1 MDTFNTF
8 RYLGSLNNFT
18 LHSQMWWFVYHH
30 WKELVSSWLGLRKV
44 LSHLNRIW
52 FIPFAGYKVEY
63 QIWRQFFGLWLVVR
77 KYQCSKMANILLGI
91 DLSFSSSFY
100 YGYKLRFICN
110 YLDITFECGFI
121 QRCSLY
127 LAHQFINIPLKKKI
141 STDLK
146 EESLVTSD
154 VPCGILKWMYIAR
167 KKI

>member
-1 MDTFNTF
+1 
-8 RYLGSLNNFT
+8 
-18 LHSQMWWFVYHH
+18 
-30 WKELVSSWLGLRKV
+30 
-44 LSHLNRIW
+44 
-52 FIPFAGYKVEY
+52 
-63 QIWRQFFGLWLVVR
+63 
-77 KYQCSKMANILLGI
+77 MANFLLSI

-100 YGYKLRFICN
+100 YGYKLRLICN

-121 QRCSLY
+121 QHWFY
-127 LAHQFINIPLKKKI
+127 TQFINLYDIPLRKEI